1 MTFLDFLAAHPF
13 AVAFGVVMAVVSAA
27 IVWAMIAADAEGR

>member
-1 MTFLDFLAAHPF
+1 MSFLDLVAAHPL
-13 AVAFGVVMAVVSAA
+13 AVAFGVVMAVASVV